1 MLGDKFNLGGLGN
14 LMKSAK
20 KVQEM
25 MEKAQEELAK
35 IEVIGESGAGAV
47 KVTVTAQHFAK
58 NIEIDPDILKE
69 SKDILEEL
77 IAAAINDATKKVEE
91 VSKSK
96 MLDAG
101 KILGGDIPGD
111 DDKE

>member
-1 MLGDKFNLGGLGN
+1 MLGDKFNFGG

-35 IEVIGESGAGAV
+35 VNVTGESGAGAV
-47 KVTVTAQHFAK
+47 KVTINAQHFAK
-58 NIEIDPDILKE
+58 NVEIDPEILKE
-69 SKDILEEL
+69 SKDVLEEL
-77 IAAAINDATKKVEE
+77 IAAAINDATQKVEE
-91 VSKSK
+91 IKKSK

-101 KILGGDIPGD
+101 KILGSVSSTND
-111 DDKE
+111 DNKE

>member
-1 MLGDKFNLGGLGN
+1 MFGDKFNLGGLGG

-35 IEVIGESGAGAV
+35 VEVTGESGAGAV
-47 KVTVTAQHFAK
+47 KVTVNARHFAK
-58 NIEIDPDILKE
+58 NVEIDPEILKE

-77 IAAAINDATKKVEE
+77 IAAAINDATQKVEE
-91 VSKSK
+91 VTKSK
-96 MLDAG
+96 MMDAG
-101 KILGGDIPGD
+101 QILGAIPTED
-111 DDKE
+111 EDKS

>member
-1 MLGDKFNLGGLGN
+1 MLGDKFNLGG

-35 IEVIGESGAGAV
+35 VEVTGESGAGAV
-47 KVTVTAQHFAK
+47 KVTVNAQHFAK
-58 NIEIDPDILKE
+58 NIEIDPEIFKE
-69 SKDILEEL
+69 SKEVLEEL
-77 IAAAINDATKKVEE
+77 IAAAINDATQKVDKIT
-91 VSKSK
+91 KSK

-101 KILGGDIPGD
+101 KILGSVSSTDE

>member
-1 MLGDKFNLGGLGN
+1 MLGDKFNLGG

-35 IEVIGESGAGAV
+35 VEVTGESGAGAV
-47 KVTVTAQHFAK
+47 KVTVNARHFAK
-58 NIEIDPDILKE
+58 NVEIDDEILKE
-69 SKDILEEL
+69 SKEVLEEL
-77 IAAAINDATKKVEE
+77 IAAAINDATAKVEE
-91 VSKSK
+91 ATKSK

-101 KILGGDIPGD
+101 QILGGMPTKED
-111 DDKE
+111 DDENK